1 MVVVFDGMVSTSYSQ
16 LYVTCGTGDP
26 ASPDEAF
33 VGQSNGLAGG
43 AVDGALFLVVGTHT
57 GSIPVRVV
65 VHDAPPPL
73 GDWDEIVEVA
83 FAPASPAV
91 FLSGWGENPSA
102 RFDLTAP
109 AYRARWSASGM
120 DAAHDRV
127 ADETT
132 PALDRYEL
140 ALWPQPAS
148 PDAIVRRTG
157 PRAAYWHDAGFFRG

>member
-1 MVVVFDGMVSTSYSQ
+1 MVVVFDGLVSTSYSQ
-16 LYVTCGTGDP
+16 LTLTSGTGDP

-73 GDWDEIVEVA
+73 GDWEEIVEVG
-83 FAPASPAV
+83 FAPASPVA
-91 FLSGWGENPSA
+91 FLSGWAEDPSA

-109 AYRARWSASGM
+109 EYRARWSAAGM

-140 ALWPQPAS
+140 ALWPEPAS